1 MSPWQNERWACAPT
15 NDGRN
20 FAPAHRWAVVEARPL
35 CFGLLRSRYGVQVVS
50 SEPCWC
56 GKCAHVIACIE
67 AGDEVEDASADYA
80 ALARSYIREAHDLWV
95 ESQKLRDDWSTFT
108 EQDYA
113 DAYNDGFE
121 ACYDK
126 LKDAEADNNA
136 LRDRVATL
144 EAENSRLRAS
154 GMEAMRRAEENVP
167 RCPDCGHRLDTEECG
182 CGGDA

>member
-1 MSPWQNERWACAPT
+1 MTSWQNERWACASA

-80 ALARSYIREAHDLWV
+80 ALARSCIREAH
-95 ESQKLRDDWSTFT
+95 ELRH
-108 EQDYA
+108 
-113 DAYNDGFE
+113 
-121 ACYDK
+121 
-126 LKDAEADNNA
+126 
-136 LRDRVATL
+136 RIATL

-167 RCPDCGHRLDTEECG
+167 RCPDCGHRLDTEECW
-182 CGGDA
+182 CARGDV